1 MRIFVFLITIF
12 SWIKILSSVPLWLST
27 HPPPPPQA
35 MITNRCPSW
44 TSTPCPFFLSS
55 LKSRD
60 SMKTCSYCHFTNNFF
75 NFNYSRISTGEYFLS
90 HSSCFYL
97 HLLAYFLYVHI
108 SFRPIAALSWYVPPW
123 LSTILPISTLAL
135 TKMLQKHLGAYWW
148 KYGMLLSH
156 LNYMTPSRPFSDLL
170 FTFIDT
176 DN

>member
-1 MRIFVFLITIF
+1 MYFCISYYNIFLNKNSIKCPPLI
-12 SWIKILSSVPLWLST
+12 K
-27 HPPPPPQA
+27 HPPTPPPPQA
-35 MITNRCPSW
+35 MITNRCPSR

-108 SFRPIAALSWYVPPW
+108 SFRPIAALSWYVPP
-123 LSTILPISTLAL
+123 
-135 TKMLQKHLGAYWW
+135 
-148 KYGMLLSH
+148 
-156 LNYMTPSRPFSDLL
+156 
-170 FTFIDT
+170 
-176 DN
+176 

>member
-1 MRIFVFLITIF
+1 MCIFVFLITVF
-12 SWIKILSSVPLWLST
+12 SWIKSLSSAPPLIK
-27 HPPPPPQA
+27 HPPHPPKA
-35 MITNRCPSW
+35 MMSNRCPSW
-44 TSTPCPFFLSS
+44 TSTLCPFFLSS

-75 NFNYSRISTGEYFLS
+75 NFNYSRISTREYFLS

-108 SFRPIAALSWYVPPW
+108 SFRPIAVLSWDVPPW
-123 LSTILPISTLAL
+123 LSTVLPISTLAL

-156 LNYMTPSRPFSDLL
+156 LTYMTPSRPFSDLL